1 MAGTQTTLYLVRH
14 AHSPYVPNKEAER
27 SLSEQGHRSAS
38 RVTKI
43 LMQRGI
49 DVVISSPYTRA
60 VETVEGTAKTVDTTP
75 IIECGFRERRLA
87 ESHVEDFENAIRR
100 VWQNPSFSWEG
111 GESNDEAQ
119 QRGVEAVESV
129 LEKWTGK
136 NIAIGTHGN
145 LLALILN
152 YYDSRYDYE
161 FWKELTMPDIYQ
173 LKFFNQELTHAKRV
187 WTEQAP

>member
-14 AHSPYVPNKEAER
+14 AYSPYVPNKEAER
-27 SLSEQGHRSAS
+27 GLSKQGRRSAS

-49 DVVISSPYTRA
+49 NVVISSPYTRA
-60 VETVEGTAKTVDTTP
+60 VETVEGTAKAIGTAP
-75 IIECGFRERRLA
+75 IIERGFRERKLA
-87 ESHVEDFENAIRR
+87 GSHVDDFENAIRK

-111 GESNDEAQ
+111 GESNEEAR

-129 LEKWTGK
+129 LKEWPAK

-152 YYDSRYDYE
+152 HYDPTYDYE
-161 FWKELTMPDIYQ
+161 FWKELTIPDIYQ
-173 LKFFNQELTHAKRV
+173 LTFRGCKTPEIQRV
-187 WTEQAP
+187 WLE